1 MIVVE
6 TIDINGNKVLNGD
19 MTEKVLYNY
28 MIDNGCDKRSI
39 LFKDNTKEKYMLNFN
54 LDNKFICTLIKES
67 AYNYRLYLKG
77 IHEKIFPLLTG
88 IPPGSTIYE
97 MFDKYKE
104 EVSKKIKNIRLNQKE
119 H

>member
-1 MIVVE
+1 MSQYYQFF
-6 TIDINGNKVLNGD
+6 L
-19 MTEKVLYNY
+19 L
-28 MIDNGCDKRSI
+28 IDNGCDKRSI
-39 LFKDNTKEKYMLNFN
+39 LFKDNTKEKYMLNLN

-88 IPPGSTIYE
+88 ISPGSTIYE